1 MAEDL
6 EHGKAVESNFDG
18 VDPKLT
24 IYALANGMDLIK
36 GEDFR
41 RLEWYRDGRDRGILV
56 SAEAGSVSVH
66 AMAWNGD
73 PDAAQKQSAG
83 DPMAP
88 GDFVA
93 ELSVVLAGAT
103 EVANAL

>member
-1 MAEDL
+1 MAENF
-6 EHGKAVESNFDG
+6 EHGEAGGSPFG
-18 VDPKLT
+18 AVDPKLT

-36 GEDFR
+36 GEGSR

-66 AMAWNGD
+66 AMAWHGD
-73 PDAAQKQSAG
+73 PDAAQKQSTG

-93 ELSVVLAGAT
+93 ELSIVLAGAT

>member
-6 EHGKAVESNFDG
+6 EHGGDGGSPFDS
-18 VDPKLT
+18 VDAKLT

-36 GEDFR
+36 DEGFR
-41 RLEWYRDGRDRGILV
+41 RLEWYRDGRDRGILM
-56 SAEAGSVSVH
+56 SAEAGSLRLD

-73 PDAAQKQSAG
+73 PEAAQKLSAG

-88 GDFVA
+88 EDFAA
-93 ELSVVLAGAT
+93 ELSVVLERAT

>member
-6 EHGKAVESNFDG
+6 EHGEGGGSPFAAVDA
-18 VDPKLT
+18 KLT

-36 GEDFR
+36 DQGYR

-56 SAEAGSVSVH
+56 SAEAGSLSVV

-73 PDAAQKQSAG
+73 PEAAQKQSAG

-88 GDFVA
+88 EDFAA
-93 ELSVVLAGAT
+93 ELSVVLERAT
-103 EVANAL
+103 EAANDL

>member
-6 EHGKAVESNFDG
+6 EQGGAGGSPFGRIDAT
-18 VDPKLT
+18 LT

-36 GEDFR
+36 GEGFR

-66 AMAWNGD
+66 GMAWHGD
-73 PDAAQKQSAG
+73 PDAAQKQSTG

-93 ELSVVLAGAT
+93 ELSIVLAGAT